1 MTEYTLKDVTSQ
13 PHLWGSTDP
22 VRPNLGVNFKTAKGR
37 SVCGLLADDG
47 TYSAFVCFAL
57 TSAVPDD
64 VMSLSRLTLDTGRI
78 AVPYTV
84 WSHRRGAGKTII
96 NKLKKY
102 VVDHELADRVVTLS
116 PPTEMA
122 RRFRCSNGAVVFRVN
137 SGSVNFEYPLEERV
151 S

>member
-1 MTEYTLKDVTSQ
+1 MTEYTLKDVTNQ
-13 PHLWGSTDP
+13 PHLWGTADP

-37 SVCGLLADDG
+37 HVFGLLADDG
-47 TYSAFVCFAL
+47 IYSAFVCFAL

-64 VMSLSRLTLDTGRI
+64 VMSLSRLTLETGRI

-102 VVDHELADRVVTLS
+102 VTDHELADRVITLS

-122 RRFRCSNGAVVFRVN
+122 RKFHCRNGAVVLRVN